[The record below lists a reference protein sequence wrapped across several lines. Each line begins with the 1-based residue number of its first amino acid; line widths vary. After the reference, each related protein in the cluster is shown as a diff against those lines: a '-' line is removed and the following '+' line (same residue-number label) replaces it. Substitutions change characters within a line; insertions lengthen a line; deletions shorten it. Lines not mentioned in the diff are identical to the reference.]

1 MALFSGIGLALGLGS
16 SVYGMMQQQEGR
28 SQQQAGYLQAQQG
41 ASIQA
46 EAARQ
51 QAGISKEQA
60 ASSLVFAGQDR
71 NLNQLAASQSVAA
84 SNASLALS
92 TSTVQAQQKI
102 EAQRR
107 SAMELDARRNQLE
120 IVRNQQRARALGLS
134 NAQHSGTKGN
144 SGLQGAY
151 GQFSGQ
157 TGVNLL
163 GVQQNLQIGQNIF
176 DQNAN
181 ISNNNIAMAQ
191 LQNTY
196 ALQQAANQTTKS
208 NLVYNLASANA
219 GFQTRMADTQTLAS
233 QGAGMVAMGQGQ
245 AQMGAATANA
255 GSSFISAGQN
265 IFSMGTNIDK
275 LFPSFSSNI
284 FGSNFSSFNPFSY
297 TG

>member
-1 MALFSGIGLALGLGS
+1 MA
-16 SVYGMMQQQEGR
+16 QQQAGR

-51 QAGISKEQA
+51 QAGISRDQA
-60 ASSLVFAGQDR
+60 ATSVIYAGQDR
-71 NLNQLAASQSVAA
+71 DLNIQAANQSAAAST
-84 SNASLALS
+84 ASLALS
-92 TSTVQAQQKI
+92 TSTVQAQQRI

-134 NAQHSGTKGN
+134 NATHSGTKSS

-151 GQFSGQ
+151 GQVSGQ

-181 ISNNNIAMAQ
+181 ISSNNIAMAQ
-191 LQNTY
+191 LQNNY

-233 QGAGMVAMGQGQ
+233 QGSGMVAMGQGQ
-245 AQMGAATANA
+245 AQMGAATSNA

-284 FGSNFSSFNPFSY
+284 FGNNFSSFNPFSY